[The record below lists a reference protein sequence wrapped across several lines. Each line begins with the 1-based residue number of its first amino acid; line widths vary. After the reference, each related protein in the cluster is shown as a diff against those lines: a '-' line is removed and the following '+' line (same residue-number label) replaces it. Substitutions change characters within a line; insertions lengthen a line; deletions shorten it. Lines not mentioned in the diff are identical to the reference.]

1 MMISTDQ
8 TPEEVTVLREWIC
21 ELLITNQQLRLALM
35 ELRSTEAR
43 DSESFPRT
51 KPGMNK
57 SWVSMHDRLLRQAEV
72 G

>member
-1 MMISTDQ
+1 MISTDQ

-35 ELRSTEAR
+35 EISASEAR
-43 DSESFPRT
+43 NADSFPRI